1 MRMFKHIY
9 DFYINASIH
18 VALAVYALSLITLK
32 QLNIPYDDYML
43 CFIFFASITGYN
55 FVKYFGLAKFHHR
68 SLANWLRTIQIFSFV
83 CFILMCF
90 YGFKLQRNTLIII
103 LIMGLITFFYATPIL
118 SKKLFLDSKYNL
130 RTIAGLKVYVIAFVW
145 SIVTVVLPVVNNDY
159 SIDFDVIIMAFQRYI
174 FVIVLI
180 LPFDIRD
187 LSYDSLKLATIP
199 QKIGITNTK
208 ILGICLLITFFLL
221 EFFKDV
227 INLRQVWVALL
238 ITLITALFIV
248 FASKDRGRSYSAFWV
263 EGLSLF
269 WLGLVLMFS

>member
-1 MRMFKHIY
+1 MFKHIF

-18 VALAVYALSLITLK
+18 VALSLYALTLITLK
-32 QLNIPYDDYML
+32 QLNIPYDQYML
-43 CFIFFASITGYN
+43 YFIFFGSISGYN

-68 SLANWLRTIQIFSFV
+68 SSANWLRTIQIFSLA
-83 CFILMCF
+83 CFIIMC
-90 YGFKLQRNTLIII
+90 YYCFKLNRATLIII
-103 LIMGLITFFYATPIL
+103 LLMGIITFFYATPIL
-118 SKKLFLDSKYNL
+118 SKKLFIDSKYNL
-130 RTIAGLKVYVIAFVW
+130 RTIAGLKIYVIAFVW
-145 SIVTVVLPVVNNDY
+145 SIVTVILPVVNNDY

-174 FVIVLI
+174 FVVVLI

-263 EGLSLF
+263 EGLPLF